1 MAATSAQRTPGEG
14 TTAGPTEPGRP
25 AGGRGSPLRPG
36 TRAGVGTRLWLAVLA
51 LFFLAFLLYPLAYV
65 GVQAFYSPQSGGFT
79 WTFLWAVFANPT
91 LWPAVLRSLLIGLLV
106 TALTTLIA
114 LPLAWVSA
122 RVRLRGK
129 ALITGI
135 VLLPLVMPPFV
146 GAIGIKQVFARFGS
160 INTLL
165 AGVRGVLA
173 GWGLVSAGQ
182 FEPVDW
188 LGSFGLWGV
197 VVLEALH
204 LYPIMYLNVVAS
216 LANVDLSLEEAAR
229 SLGDRGWHL
238 FRRVTFPL
246 MLPGYFAGAII
257 VFIWAFTDL
266 GTPLILNYRQVV
278 PVLIFDLVADIK
290 GNPVGYVLVLM
301 VLAVTVA
308 AFLLSK
314 RVVRR
319 GRFAVPLRGRAAAE
333 LRPLGWPATVAVYAF
348 LALLTLVALL
358 PHIAVVLT
366 SVSREWFLTVL
377 PTRYTGEYFR
387 VLWYHEVAGP
397 SIRNSLLFSSLSTVV
412 VIVLGISIAY
422 ILTRKRI
429 RGAGLLDT
437 AAMLPLAVPG
447 VVLAFGFL
455 ASYSQASLQGLAGGA
470 VRVLTLGLA
479 SGEGAAS
486 AAGTLARWID
496 PFHNPVPLL
505 VISYAVRRLPYMVR
519 AAYAGFTQVEPS
531 LEEASI
537 NLGAGPWRTLRRV
550 TIPLVMAHVIAGAVL
565 AFTFAVLE
573 VSSSLILVT
582 TRKWYPISQALYDLF
597 SRVDDGTYVAS
608 ALGVVGMV
616 LLAVALLV
624 AGTAMG
630 RRLGELFRVSG

>member
-1 MAATSAQRTPGEG
+1 MRALTEKTPQRRSSAPPRS
-14 TTAGPTEPGRP
+14 APGRKAEGGP
-25 AGGRGSPLRPG
+25 AGRPG
-36 TRAGVGTRLWLAVLA
+36 LGTWLWLALLS
-51 LFFLAFLLYPLAYV
+51 LFFVAFLLYPLAYV
-65 GVQAFYSPQSGGFT
+65 GVQAFYSPERKGFT
-79 WTFLWAVFANPT
+79 WTFVRAVLANPT
-91 LWPAVLRSLLIGLLV
+91 LWGSVLRSLLIGVLV
-106 TALTTLIA
+106 TALTTLVA

-135 VLLPLVMPPFV
+135 VLLPMVMPPFV

-165 AGVRGVLA
+165 AHLREVLA
-173 GWGLVSAGQ
+173 GWGLVSAGR

-216 LANVDLSLEEAAR
+216 LANVDESLEEAAR
-229 SLGDRGWHL
+229 SLGDSGWHL

-278 PVLIFDLVADIK
+278 PVRIFDMVSDIK
-290 GNPVGYVLVLM
+290 GNPVGYVLVLV
-301 VLAVTVA
+301 VLAVTLL
-308 AFLLSK
+308 AFLASK
-314 RVVRR
+314 RVMR
-319 GRFAVPLRGRAAAE
+319 GRRFAAPLRGRAAVE
-333 LRPLGWPATVAVYAF
+333 LRPLGRAATVAVYGF
-348 LALLTLVALL
+348 LGLLTLVALL

-366 SVSREWFLTVL
+366 SMSREWFLTVL

-387 VLWYHEVAGP
+387 SLWGHEVAGP
-397 SIRNSLLFSSLSTVV
+397 SIRNSLLFSSMSTVL
-412 VIVLGISIAY
+412 VIILGISIAY
-422 ILTRKRI
+422 LLTRKRI
-429 RGAGLLDT
+429 RGAGLLDA

-455 ASYSQASLQGLAGGA
+455 ASYSQSSLQGLAAAA
-470 VRVLTLGLA
+470 VRVLTLGQA

-486 AAGTLARWID
+486 VVGSAARWID

-505 VISYAVRRLPYMVR
+505 VVSYAVRRLPYMVR
-519 AAYAGFTQVEPS
+519 AAYAGFSQVDPS

-573 VSSSLILVT
+573 VSSSLILAT
-582 TRKWYPISQALYDLF
+582 TRKWYPVSRALYDLF
-597 SRVDDGTYVAS
+597 SRVDDGIYIAC
-608 ALGVVGMV
+608 ALGVVGMA
-616 LLAVALLV
+616 LLATSLLIS
-624 AGTAMG
+624 GTAMG